1 MSLSKLF
8 HQLSTGYTE
17 NMTIN
22 STQNTFYKMNYDIL
36 LELPI
41 IKKLI
46 KANELLKKENK
57 ALKNLIYSLPEF
69 RSNKT
74 TTQKPRRKLKR
85 TALESTH
92 NEEVEPE
99 VVFVEKIEIKKE
111 PNIIYCIEDD
121 DEENAIVNVTAQT
134 STDIK
139 EELEVEEEAEEEEAE
154 EEEAEEEEAEEEE
167 AEEEEAEEEEAEEE
181 EAEEEEAEEEE
192 AEEEEAEEEEAEE
205 EEAEEEEA
213 EEEEAEEEEAEE
225 EEAEE
230 EEAEEEEANE
240 ATEEDEEGVFEVII
254 KGKSYYTNNE
264 TSGEIYNNI
273 DGEPSNDSIGIF
285 KNGIPSFH
293 TKVKK

>member
-1 MSLSKLF
+1 MD
-8 HQLSTGYTE
+8 
-17 NMTIN
+17 IN
-22 STQNTFYKMNYDIL
+22 NTRNNFYKMNYDIL

-74 TTQKPRRKLKR
+74 TTTKPKRKLKR
-85 TALESTH
+85 TGVEPIYKQDV
-92 NEEVEPE
+92 VEPE

-121 DEENAIVNVTAQT
+121 DDDENAIINVTAQT

-139 EELEVEEEAEEEEAE
+139 EELEVEEAEEEEAE

-181 EAEEEEAEEEE
+181 EAD
-192 AEEEEAEEEEAEE
+192 
-205 EEAEEEEA
+205 
-213 EEEEAEEEEAEE
+213 
-225 EEAEE
+225 
-230 EEAEEEEANE
+230 E

-254 KGKSYYTNNE
+254 KGKSYFTNNE

-273 DGEPSNDSIGIF
+273 DGEPSDDSIGVF
-285 KNGIPSFH
+285 KNGIPSFY
-293 TKVKK
+293 KK